1 MNKKI
6 LISLSIIGVV
16 SAIVIGGTVAYFT
29 DTETSA
35 GNTFTA
41 GGIDLEIGNDCYLN
55 GSLVTDCT
63 WELKDLDENDLF
75 FSFTDLKPG
84 DYGEDTV
91 SLHVDNNPAW
101 ACVTFKNLDSKDNDC
116 TEPEGKDENATGNDD
131 CDATG
136 ELAENLQFFFWV
148 DKCELPRYPN
158 AKPGD
163 NIFQP
168 MCDYELL
175 NGMDA
180 YASDIGTGPVTYTL
194 ADSQENNIGG
204 LAGEPLAGGTTYH
217 IGKVW
222 CFGSLDAEMVDSY
235 GFVWTCNGEQI
246 DNKSQTDSLSG
257 DIEFYAVQS
266 RNNEEFTCSELYE

>member
-6 LISLSIIGVV
+6 LISLSLIGVV
-16 SAIVIGGTVAYFT
+16 ATIAIGGTIAYYH
-29 DTETSA
+29 DTETST
-35 GNTFTA
+35 GNTFIA
-41 GGIDLEIGNDCYLN
+41 GRIDLKIDNECSLN
-55 GSLVTDCT
+55 GEPVQDCT
-63 WELKDLDENDLF
+63 WELKDLDENNIF
-75 FSFTDLKPG
+75 FNFTDLKPG
-84 DYGEDTV
+84 DWGEDTL
-91 SLHVDNNPAW
+91 SLHVDNNDAW
-101 ACVTFKNLDSKDNDC
+101 ACVTFKNLESKDNSC
-116 TEPEGKDENATGNDD
+116 TEPEGKDENATGNND

-136 ELAENLQFFFWV
+136 ELAENLQFFFWA
-148 DKCELPRYPN
+148 DICGNPRYPD
-158 AKPGD
+158 AEPGD

-180 YASDIGTGPVTYTL
+180 YASDIGTGPTTYTL

-204 LAGEPLAGGTTYH
+204 LAGESLAGGTTYH

-222 CFGSLDAEMVDSY
+222 CFGSLDDEMVDSY
-235 GFVWTCNGEQI
+235 GFVWNCDGEQV